1 MCAYSSGL
9 SASRTDIPRPLL
21 LQPDVLRGPAHRVFR
36 DGVRHRIAIREAD
49 PLLTELFVRD
59 YFGASL
65 AEQRLELGVDG
76 EIRLKLFSRRHDRP
90 RVLRTHLVRKQCQRH
105 VYLFPLTSSSAPLI
119 LILISLSTGT
129 A

>member
-49 PLLTELFVRD
+49 PLLTKLFVRD

-65 AEQRLELGVDG
+65 TEQRLELGVDG
-76 EIRLKLFSRRHDRP
+76 EIRLKLFSRCHDRR
-90 RVLRTHLVRKQCQRH
+90 RVLRTWSASNVKPR
-105 VYLFPLTSSSAPLI
+105 VYRFPVTSSSAPLI

-129 A
+129 AL